1 MDVSKKTINLAE
13 VRYKISDRFPKEE
26 RFVVTSQIPLAAASV
41 ASNISERDARKRERE
56 FIQFISNP
64 MGSLFEV
71 ETQSQLGIRLN
82 FIQ

>member
-41 ASNISERDARKRERE
+41 ASNISEDHLKRHGK
-56 FIQFISNP
+56 FF
-64 MGSLFEV
+64 V
-71 ETQSQLGIRLN
+71 
-82 FIQ
+82 